1 VASGKCWFVLR
12 KEYYWLVA
20 GKYCWLVVDKR
31 NESTAGWSC
40 SQKVHHSQAH
50 PCLSF
55 FFAILKTMNI
65 WVFPPR
71 FEPFMRGTKRRP
83 LTLLHKLITAAWAAS
98 TSPCP
103 ALHRSRCL
111 HSLCTQSHRL
121 CCDRSNSCLRCRS
134 AFYAGVFRLPHT
146 WYMIE
151 TAAMPAHLSSPRVH
165 THVCTVT
172 YTRVCNVSRGVN
184 SSEST
189 TYNTSSMCSCC
200 RNGINPLL
208 IYLVDRFKASSLCSC
223 SLQDPRVR
231 SMTTV
236 GQYALGGQ
244 MQMHY
249 SIGTWKL
256 LFCRSIW

>member
-1 VASGKCWFVLR
+1 MPL
-12 KEYYWLVA
+12 
-20 GKYCWLVVDKR
+20 
-31 NESTAGWSC
+31 
-40 SQKVHHSQAH
+40 
-50 PCLSF
+50 F

-71 FEPFMRGTKRRP
+71 FEPFRRGTKRRP

-134 AFYAGVFRLPHT
+134 AFYAGAFRLPHT

-151 TAAMPAHLSSPRVH
+151 TAAMPTHLSSPRVH

-189 TYNTSSMCSCC
+189 TYNTSSSMCSCC

-208 IYLVDRFKASSLCSC
+208 IYFVDRFKASSI
-223 SLQDPRVR
+223 V
-231 SMTTV
+231 
-236 GQYALGGQ
+236 
-244 MQMHY
+244 
-249 SIGTWKL
+249 
-256 LFCRSIW
+256 